1 MLQIAGREIFIAFHV
16 DYVQISRLFSYA
28 TNLWKE
34 TVYSV
39 KCNISKANNIPPI
52 KKYNEVD
59 RGLKSEIGSSS
70 IGEDIGGE
78 IL

>member
-28 TNLWKE
+28 TKWKE

-39 KCNISKANNIPPI
+39 KCTISKANNIPPI

-59 RGLKSEIGSSS
+59 RGLKSQIGSSS
-70 IGEDIGGE
+70 IGGK